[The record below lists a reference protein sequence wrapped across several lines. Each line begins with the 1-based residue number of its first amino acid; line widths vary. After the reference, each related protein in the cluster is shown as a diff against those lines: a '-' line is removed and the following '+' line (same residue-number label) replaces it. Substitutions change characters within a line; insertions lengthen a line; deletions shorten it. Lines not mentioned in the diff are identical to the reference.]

1 MGKRVDHDATQEVS
15 SSQLVPDAKP
25 PAYPSVSKNDAS
37 MWMQAPVSADDFV
50 GAPKR
55 PQAPRN
61 SRAVV
66 VGLLA
71 VLLVAA
77 LGGGIWYAFLRE
89 SPAPTS
95 AGPTTPAAPVAA
107 PAVAAEPADAAVA
120 EAAPDAAV
128 AIDAAMP
135 EVASVQADAISGAGK
150 FFKKKPVKRTHKKRH
165 IGKKRTAKKRR

>member
-15 SSQLVPDAKP
+15 GSQLVPDAKP

-71 VLLVAA
+71 VLLVAG

-89 SPAPTS
+89 SPAPTA
-95 AGPTTPAAPVAA
+95 AGPTTPAPAPAPVIAG
-107 PAVAAEPADAAVA
+107 PVDAAVA
-120 EAAPDAAV
+120 EVTPDAAV
-128 AIDAAMP
+128 AVDAAVA
-135 EVASVQADAISGAGK
+135 EVAAPVQADAVSSAGTL
-150 FFKKKPVKRTHKKRH
+150 FKKKPVKRPAKKRR
-165 IGKKRTAKKRR
+165 IVKKRTAKKRH